1 MKPVGL
7 RVYTV
12 HMTGLRERILD
23 HASALYLE
31 DGLEGFSMRRL
42 ARRVGVTAPAL
53 YRHFEGRDA
62 LLVAIIGES
71 ADRMMTYLARGL
83 TGRSPMDRLARAG
96 AAYMEFALDHPRS
109 FLLWASLCERMD
121 PELQDAAAG
130 ERVEAVGQ
138 FWEDRVRECIEDGA
152 LRPGTP
158 DEVGLSLWAHCYGLL
173 SLHLGGA
180 LGMDDDTFR
189 AVYMGSC
196 LRILR
201 GLATPEGLATFDEET
216 PGGEDPS

>member
-1 MKPVGL
+1 
-7 RVYTV
+7 
-12 HMTGLRERILD
+12 MTELREQILD

-31 DGLEGFSMRRL
+31 DGLEGFSMRKL
-42 ARRVGVTAPAL
+42 AQRVGVTAPAL

-83 TGRSPMDRLARAG
+83 TGNSPMDRLARAG
-96 AAYMEFALDHPRS
+96 AAYMEFALDHPRT
-109 FLLWASLCERMD
+109 FLLWAGLCERMD
-121 PELQDAAAG
+121 PELLDAAAG

-152 LRPGTP
+152 LRSGTP
-158 DEVGLSLWAHCYGLL
+158 DEVGLTLWAHCYGLI

-180 LGMDDDTFR
+180 LEVDDDAFR
-189 AVYMGSC
+189 GMYMDSC

-201 GLATPEGLATFDEET
+201 GLATPEGLATFAAET
-216 PGGEDPS
+216 PGVGEPS